1 MNNNTS
7 AAHVW
12 YFPSKGLKAIFDHEI
27 VGQLSDGAWEN
38 STPFNH
44 YRFWCHLDTQVG
56 PNWSFVPN
64 IHVQWDYRRPIKQ
77 TSYNLSILVGEDCD
91 LSYRMRAQYVNAE
104 MDLGLKDS
112 EAENFVDLS
121 GKVKDANEIRNTLTI
136 YGGGS
141 AYWTERLARLESIG
155 IEETCR
161 KMKEGMD
168 RYSRKDLIKDLK
180 LIKRQM
186 GLVIV
191 LANNW

>member
-38 STPFNH
+38 SAPWNH

-64 IHVQWDYRRPIKQ
+64 VNVSWDYRRPIKK

-112 EAENFVDLS
+112 EAGHFVNDN
-121 GKVKDANEIRNTLTI
+121 GNVKDANEIRKTLTT
-136 YGGGS
+136 YSGS
-141 AYWTERLARLESIG
+141 SAFWTERLGRLESLG

-168 RYSRKDLIKDLK
+168 RYNRKDLIKDLK

-191 LANNW
+191 LTNN

>member
-7 AAHVW
+7 AKHIW

-56 PNWSFVPN
+56 PDWSFVPN
-64 IHVQWDYRRPIKQ
+64 VNVPWDYRRPIKK
-77 TSYNLSILVGEDCD
+77 TSYNLSILVGEVCD

-112 EAENFVDLS
+112 EPENFVDYN
-121 GKVKDANEIRNTLTI
+121 GNVRDANDIRETLQ
-136 YGGGS
+136 GS
-141 AYWTERLARLESIG
+141 AFWNERLARLEALG

>member
-1 MNNNTS
+1 MNNNIS
-7 AAHVW
+7 ARHVW

-27 VGQLSDGAWEN
+27 AGQLSDGAWEN

-44 YRFWCHLDTQVG
+44 WRFWCHLDTQVG

-64 IHVQWDYRRPIKQ
+64 IHAQWDYRRPIKQ

-104 MDLGLKDS
+104 MDLGLKGS
-112 EAENFVDLS
+112 EAENFVDPS
-121 GKVKDANEIRNTLTI
+121 GNVKDANDIRNTLTI

-141 AYWTERLARLESIG
+141 VYWIERLARLESIG

>member
-1 MNNNTS
+1 MNNKTY
-7 AAHVW
+7 AQHVW

-56 PNWSFVPN
+56 PDWSFVPN
-64 IHVQWDYRRPIKQ
+64 VNVSWDYRRPIKK
-77 TSYNLSILVGEDCD
+77 TSYNLSILVGEDRD
-91 LSYRMRAQYVNAE
+91 LSYRMRVHYVNAE
-104 MDLGLKDS
+104 MDLGLNESEPDS
-112 EAENFVDLS
+112 FVDSS
-121 GKVKDANEIRNTLTI
+121 GNVRDANDIRKTLTT
-136 YGGGS
+136 YGRGS
-141 AYWTERLARLESIG
+141 VFWTERLARLESLG
-155 IEETCR
+155 IEEICR

-168 RYSRKDLIKDLK
+168 RYTRKDLIKDLK

-191 LANNW
+191 LANN

>member
-64 IHVQWDYRRPIKQ
+64 VNVSWDYRRPIKQ

-104 MDLGLKDS
+104 MELGLKDS
-112 EAENFVDLS
+112 EAENFVNS
-121 GKVKDANEIRNTLTI
+121 NGNVRDANDIRKTLTT

-141 AYWTERLARLESIG
+141 AFWTERLARLEALG
-155 IEETCR
+155 IEEICR

>member
-191 LANNW
+191 LANN

>member
-56 PNWSFVPN
+56 PDWSFVPN
-64 IHVQWDYRRPIKQ
+64 VNVPWDYRRPTKK
-77 TSYNLSILVGEDCD
+77 TSYNLSILVGEVCD

-112 EAENFVDLS
+112 EPENFVDYN
-121 GKVKDANEIRNTLTI
+121 GNVRDANDIRETLQ
-136 YGGGS
+136 GS
-141 AYWTERLARLESIG
+141 AFWNERLARLEALG

-191 LANNW
+191 LANN

>member
-168 RYSRKDLIKDLK
+168 RYTRKDLIKDLK

>member
-1 MNNNTS
+1 MNNKTY
-7 AAHVW
+7 AQHVW

-64 IHVQWDYRRPIKQ
+64 INVNWDYRRPIKQ

-112 EAENFVDLS
+112 EAGNLVDRA
-121 GKVKDANEIRNTLTI
+121 GNVK
-136 YGGGS
+136 S
-141 AYWTERLARLESIG
+141 AYDVRNNLKSYASTSTFWADRLARLEALG
-155 IEETCR
+155 LERLCA

-168 RYSRKDLIKDLK
+168 RYTRKDLIKDLK